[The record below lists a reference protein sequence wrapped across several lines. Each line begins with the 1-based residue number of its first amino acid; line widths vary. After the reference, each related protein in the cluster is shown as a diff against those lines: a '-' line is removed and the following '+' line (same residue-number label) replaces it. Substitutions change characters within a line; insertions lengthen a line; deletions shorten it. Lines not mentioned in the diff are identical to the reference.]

1 MDPASSCQ
9 AVRIPI
15 CRLYWTDTLLQHR
28 LVVSCSNHTVI
39 NVKNPPALSVGENR
53 VYFGL
58 WALMKSPLLLSS
70 DLPSL
75 VPEVIDI
82 INNTDVIAVK

>member
-1 MDPASSCQ
+1 
-9 AVRIPI
+9 
-15 CRLYWTDTLLQHR
+15 
-28 LVVSCSNHTVI
+28 VI
-39 NVKNPPALSVGENR
+39 NVKNPPALSLGENR
-53 VYFGL
+53 VYFCL

>member
-1 MDPASSCQ
+1 
-9 AVRIPI
+9 
-15 CRLYWTDTLLQHR
+15 
-28 LVVSCSNHTVI
+28 VI